1 MRSTSLSVS
10 QTPAPQA
17 IQLSV
22 DTASESTTQHPPLSH
37 HPQPKPL
44 GLDTDDRIKIQV
56 AGIKPVV
63 ANDTGPNAVAAQ
75 SQLIEQHQAYNQKI
89 IDLLSQ
95 QMTFQRFT
103 QAQLKKAFPQLT
115 SIDP

>member
-22 DTASESTTQHPPLSH
+22 GTASESTTQHPPLSH

-44 GLDTDDRIKIQV
+44 GLDPDDRIKIQV

-89 IDLLSQ
+89 IDLLSH

-103 QAQLKKAFPQLT
+103 QAQLKKAFPQ
-115 SIDP
+115 IGRAHV